1 MKIVPV
7 AEAKAKLSAYLK
19 ECRKGPV
26 VITRNGTPA
35 AVLIAPV
42 DEDDLESLLLA
53 RNPRFLALLEKSEKS
68 LRDGK
73 GLSWDEFWAK
83 AEKLP

>member
-1 MKIVPV
+1 MKVVPV
-7 AEAKAKLSAYLK
+7 AKAKSKLSAYLK
-19 ECRKGPV
+19 ECRKGPI

-42 DEDDLESLLLA
+42 DDDDLESLLLA

-68 LRDGK
+68 IREGK
-73 GLSWDEFWAK
+73 GLSWKEFWAK

>member
-7 AEAKAKLSAYLK
+7 AEVKAKLSAYLK
-19 ECRKGPV
+19 ECRRGPV
-26 VITRNGTPA
+26 VITRNGAPA

-53 RNPRFLALLEKSEKS
+53 RNPRFLALLEQSEKS
-68 LRDGK
+68 VRDGK
-73 GLSWDEFWAK
+73 GLSWGEFWAK